1 MSPTEKLMSPDR
13 REETAVTETAVASL
27 RERRR
32 SFCFLERDAERWTA
46 FLCTYPAEDG
56 GWRGHF
62 AFRRATGESAEEEI
76 RTAVLFVEDS
86 EGEVDAR
93 ARGLGRPLLRAL
105 LESALHSHERRKG
118 FSPDLRRWFREL
130 LLRNRA
136 GVVPAAGTPA
146 EERSLAQLHSVYDSY
161 RLEQVMHLIA
171 LVQPDDFRALVNRL
185 LDGREIDF
193 RARDRF
199 QLAMSVVQELER
211 LLRLPPFEIWLEDYL
226 RDPDEYHRYS
236 HALHREDELP

>member
-1 MSPTEKLMSPDR
+1 MSPDR
-13 REETAVTETAVASL
+13 REEPAVTTATVGL
-27 RERRR
+27 PRERRR

-46 FLCTYPAEDG
+46 FLCTYPGDDG

-62 AFRRATGESAEEEI
+62 AFRRAGGEADEEI
-76 RTAVLFVEDS
+76 RTAVLFVEGS

-130 LLRNRA
+130 LLRS
-136 GVVPAAGTPA
+136 GVGVIPVAGTPA
-146 EERSLAQLHSVYDSY
+146 EERTLAQLHSLYDSY
-161 RLEQVMHLIA
+161 RVEQVMHLIA
-171 LVQPDDFRALVNRL
+171 LIQPDDFRALVNRL

-199 QLAMSVVQELER
+199 QLAMGVVQELER
-211 LLRLPPFEIWLEDYL
+211 RLPLPTFEVWLEDYL
-226 RDPDEYHRYS
+226 RAPDEYHRYS
-236 HALHREDELP
+236 HALHREEDLP

>member
-1 MSPTEKLMSPDR
+1 MSPDR
-13 REETAVTETAVASL
+13 REEPAVTATAVGPS

-32 SFCFLERDAERWTA
+32 SFCFLERDTERWTA
-46 FLCTYPAEDG
+46 FLCTYPADDG

-62 AFRRATGESAEEEI
+62 AFRRGGEEADEEI
-76 RTAVLFVEDS
+76 RTAVLFVEGS

-211 LLRLPPFEIWLEDYL
+211 LLRLPPFEIWLEDY
-226 RDPDEYHRYS
+226 
-236 HALHREDELP
+236 

>member
-1 MSPTEKLMSPDR
+1 
-13 REETAVTETAVASL
+13 V

-32 SFCFLERDAERWTA
+32 SFCFLERDGERWTA
-46 FLCTYPAEDG
+46 FLCTYPVAEG

-62 AFRRATGESAEEEI
+62 TFRRGSEADPGVADEI
-76 RTAVLFVEDS
+76 RTAVLFVEGT

-93 ARGLGRPLLRAL
+93 ARGLGRPLVRAL
-105 LESALHSHERRKG
+105 LDSALHSYERRKG

-130 LLRNRA
+130 LVRHAAALP
-136 GVVPAAGTPA
+136 VAGTPA
-146 EERSLAQLHSVYDSY
+146 EERSLAHLQSLYDSY

-171 LVQPDDFRALVNRL
+171 LIQPQDFRELVERV

-199 QLAMSVVQELER
+199 QLAMSVVQELDR
-211 LLRLPPFEIWLEDYL
+211 LLPLPPFELWAEDYL
-226 RDPDEYHRYS
+226 RDPDVYRVYS
-236 HALHREDELP
+236 HALHGEGELP

>member
-1 MSPTEKLMSPDR
+1 MLSPKAWKPD
-13 REETAVTETAVASL
+13 AIA
-27 RERRR
+27 
-32 SFCFLERDAERWTA
+32 
-46 FLCTYPAEDG
+46 
-56 GWRGHF
+56 
-62 AFRRATGESAEEEI
+62 
-76 RTAVLFVEDS
+76 
-86 EGEVDAR
+86 
-93 ARGLGRPLLRAL
+93 
-105 LESALHSHERRKG
+105 
-118 FSPDLRRWFREL
+118 
-130 LLRNRA
+130 
-136 GVVPAAGTPA
+136 
-146 EERSLAQLHSVYDSY
+146 RSLAQLHSVYDSY

>member
-1 MSPTEKLMSPDR
+1 MSPER
-13 REETAVTETAVASL
+13 REETAVTPTAVGAAL

-62 AFRRATGESAEEEI
+62 AFRHGGEEPGEDEI

-130 LLRNRA
+130 LMRNGA
-136 GVVPAAGTPA
+136 GVVPAPGTPS
-146 EERSLAQLHSVYDSY
+146 EERTLAQLHSLYDSY

-171 LVQPDDFRALVNRL
+171 LIQPDDFRLLVNRL

-199 QLAMSVVQELER
+199 QLAMGVVQELER
-211 LLRLPPFEIWLEDYL
+211 RLPLPPFEVWLEDYL
-226 RDPDEYHRYS
+226 RDPDEYHRYAY
-236 HALHREDELP
+236 ALHREEEIP

>member
-1 MSPTEKLMSPDR
+1 MGPQR
-13 REETAVTETAVASL
+13 RDETAGTPTAAPPV

-32 SFCFLERDAERWTA
+32 SFCFLEREGERWTA
-46 FLCTYPAEDG
+46 FLCTYPAPEG

-62 AFRRATGESAEEEI
+62 CFRRGGEADPGVGDEV
-76 RTAVLFVEDS
+76 RTAVLFVEGT

-93 ARGLGRPLLRAL
+93 ARGLGRPLVRAL
-105 LESALHSHERRKG
+105 LDSALHSWERRKG

-130 LLRNRA
+130 LVRH
-136 GVVPAAGTPA
+136 AAGAGTLPVADTPA
-146 EERSLAQLHSVYDSY
+146 EERSLAQLHSLYDSY

-171 LVQPDDFRALVNRL
+171 LIQPQDFRELVDRV

-211 LLRLPPFEIWLEDYL
+211 LLPLPPFELWAEDYL
-226 RDPDEYHRYS
+226 RDPDVYRVYS
-236 HALHREDELP
+236 HALHSDGELP